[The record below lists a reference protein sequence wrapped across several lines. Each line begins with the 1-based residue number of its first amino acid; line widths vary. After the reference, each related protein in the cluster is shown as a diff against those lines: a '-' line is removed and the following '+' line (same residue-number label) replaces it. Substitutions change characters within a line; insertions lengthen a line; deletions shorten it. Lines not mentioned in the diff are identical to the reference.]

1 MPYSNSKKK
10 RNMKRVKSKR
20 AKKLKKRRSQ
30 KGGMFGWAFGKKTEN
45 VDDESKPKSIFSGLN
60 FFGSKKQA
68 APPAPP
74 AAAPP
79 AAGTPPAGTPVEGEL
94 AATKP
99 PPSPEAALTIGSVK
113 SKIENASITQQEKES
128 LVAKIKGNAVLLKQI
143 EADTNLV
150 AKINADDELK
160 KMFKSDAQGSS
171 GVVAQGSLGDA
182 AQAPAAQAQGGKGSK
197 KKKKKRKRKQK
208 GGTKRK

>member
-1 MPYSNSKKK
+1 
-10 RNMKRVKSKR
+10 
-20 AKKLKKRRSQ
+20 
-30 KGGMFGWAFGKKTEN
+30 MFGWAFGKKTEN

-60 FFGSKKQA
+60 FLVQKSKQHHQHHQQQHHHSRT
-68 APPAPP
+68 PPAGTPP
-74 AAAPP
+74 
-79 AAGTPPAGTPVEGEL
+79 AGTPPAGTPVEGEL

-160 KMFKSDAQGSS
+160 KCL
-171 GVVAQGSLGDA
+171 SLMHKVL
-182 AQAPAAQAQGGKGSK
+182 QVL
-197 KKKKKRKRKQK
+197 
-208 GGTKRK
+208 